1 MLLNI
6 AMRPTPEAGHLHQSS
21 LTPPQITPY
30 EKAIRIRIWW
40 GVLITDYWTSIAY
53 GTLPHTSKRFYDV
66 PMPTLDSLASPKA
79 TPALR
84 TASTCFIHLC
94 ALTELLGDIL
104 PLVYEVNP
112 DRVEL
117 SGSVEKLKRRLNELE
132 RGLPEW
138 LPLPKKPGT
147 SNLWFCFL
155 SMRLLL
161 SRVTLRAAVLEG
173 DTTTQLKDARLDELR
188 ASSSAVLDFV
198 LSLIEHN
205 FLDFWLPYATH
216 LLVHAVTVSLRC
228 TVETQ
233 DLDVRN
239 ACIARLERTIAHIQ
253 HAREHYDWDVRD
265 STFLLHFALYTYSRN
280 F

>member
-1 MLLNI
+1 VI
-6 AMRPTPEAGHLHQSS
+6 YTFPHPTESVHRPPDTI
-21 LTPPQITPY
+21 QITPY

-53 GTLPHTSKRFYDV
+53 GTLPHVSKRFYDV

-79 TPALR
+79 PPAQR
-84 TASTCFIHLC
+84 TSSTCFIHMC

-117 SGSVEKLKRRLNELE
+117 SGSVTKLKARLSELE

-173 DTTTQLKDARLDELR
+173 ETQLKETRLEELR
-188 ASSSAVLDFV
+188 TTSSAVLDFV
-198 LSLIEHN
+198 LSLVEHN

-216 LLVHAVTVSLRC
+216 MLVQAVTVSLRC
-228 TVETQ
+228 T
-233 DLDVRN
+233 
-239 ACIARLERTIAHIQ
+239 
-253 HAREHYDWDVRD
+253 
-265 STFLLHFALYTYSRN
+265 
-280 F
+280 